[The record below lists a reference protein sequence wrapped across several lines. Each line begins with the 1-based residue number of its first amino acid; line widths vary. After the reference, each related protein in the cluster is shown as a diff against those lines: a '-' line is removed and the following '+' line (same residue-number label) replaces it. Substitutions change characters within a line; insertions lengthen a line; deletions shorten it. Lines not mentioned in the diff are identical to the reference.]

1 MGRLNRRQRRELGRE
16 IGGEVKDGLIKLLFM
31 LIVEGIR
38 AAVERGRAHKKARR
52 ERRRAKRAK

>member
-1 MGRLNRRQRRELGRE
+1 MGRLSRRQRRALGND
-16 IGGEVKDGLIKLLFM
+16 IKGGLIELLFM

-38 AAVERGRAHKKARR
+38 TAIERGRARRKARR